1 MNKRKNLIILAG
13 FVLSVSLLSVSLTVM
28 LLTDY
33 FSFLQ
38 MHITEGLCREIIKNE
53 PAARDVI
60 LSVLKEYKYRSP
72 LPPEKS
78 LFLAYGYRQA
88 DFVQIAGKN
97 IVFLA
102 AAGFLSGAVLFLAT
116 FLYRHKKELSRI
128 NALTEYLEGVNT
140 GRGGIFLQ
148 NGRGNS
154 EDDFSK
160 LQDEIYKTVTELQQT
175 KESAVKARNN
185 FAENLY
191 NIAHQLKTPV
201 TSISLSAQRVR
212 DILCKASCGGQ
223 NRTATHSDNSGRA
236 QKHLNQIDIQL
247 SRLIR
252 LEEALLLLS
261 RIDSGALSLNRK
273 EVDVF
278 TLLMLAADNL
288 QELSAEAEVAFHIP
302 ETGEILICVDLD
314 WTIEA
319 LVNLMKNCMEHTPK
333 GGAVCCGFE
342 QNPLYTRIRIWDT
355 GSGFAGEDIPRLFER
370 FYRGKDA
377 AEGGIGIG
385 LAISKAI
392 IEGQNGT
399 LTARNL
405 PEGGA
410 LFEIRFYSH

>member
-1 MNKRKNLIILAG
+1 M
-13 FVLSVSLLSVSLTVM
+13 
-28 LLTDY
+28 
-33 FSFLQ
+33 
-38 MHITEGLCREIIKNE
+38 
-53 PAARDVI
+53 
-60 LSVLKEYKYRSP
+60 
-72 LPPEKS
+72 
-78 LFLAYGYRQA
+78 
-88 DFVQIAGKN
+88 
-97 IVFLA
+97 
-102 AAGFLSGAVLFLAT
+102 
-116 FLYRHKKELSRI
+116 
-128 NALTEYLEGVNT
+128 NT

-148 NGRGNS
+148 NGRDNS

-212 DILCKASCGGQ
+212 DILRKASCSGQ
-223 NRTATHSDNSGRA
+223 NRTAPHSDNSGRA
-236 QKHLNQIDIQL
+236 QKHLNQIDTQL

-314 WTIEA
+314 WTMEA

-333 GGAVCCGFE
+333 GGAVCCDFE

-399 LTARNL
+399 LTAHNL

>member
-1 MNKRKNLIILAG
+1 MNTKKNLIILAG
-13 FVLSVSLLSVSLTVM
+13 FVLSVSLLSVSLTAM

-33 FSFLQ
+33 FSCLQ

-53 PAARDVI
+53 PAARDII
-60 LSVLKEYKYRSP
+60 LSVLKEYQYHSP

-88 DFVQIAGKN
+88 DFVQIAGKK
-97 IVFLA
+97 IAFLA
-102 AAGFLSGAVLFLAT
+102 AAGFLSGAALFLVT
-116 FLYRHKKELSRI
+116 LFHRHKKDISRI
-128 NALTEYLEGVNT
+128 NALTEYVEGVNM
-140 GRGGIFLQ
+140 GSGGIFLQ
-148 NGRGNS
+148 NGRYNI

-160 LQDEIYKTVTELQQT
+160 LQDEIYKTMAELQQT
-175 KESAVKARNN
+175 KEAAVKARNN
-185 FAENLY
+185 FSENLY

-201 TSISLSAQRVR
+201 TSISLSVQRVR
-212 DILCKASCGGQ
+212 DILCKASFGGQ
-223 NRTATHSDNSGRA
+223 NRTAPY
-236 QKHLNQIDIQL
+236 HLNQIDTQL

-261 RIDSGALSLNRK
+261 RIESGSLSLNRK

-278 TLLMLAADNL
+278 TLLMLASDNL
-288 QELSAEAEVAFHIP
+288 QELSAEAEVTFHIP
-302 ETGEILICVDLD
+302 ETGEILINADLD
-314 WTIEA
+314 WTMEA
-319 LVNLMKNCMEHTPK
+319 LINLMKNCMEHTPK
-333 GGAVCCGFE
+333 GGAVHCDCE
-342 QNPLYTRIRIWDT
+342 QNPLYTRVRIWDT
-355 GSGFAGEDIPRLFER
+355 GNGFSREDIPRLFER

-392 IEGQNGT
+392 IESQNGT